1 MKRGLVLEG
10 GALRGMFTC
19 GVIDVLMER
28 GIGVDGIVGVSAGA
42 CFGVNMK
49 SGQAGR
55 GVRYNKRFA
64 RDKRYSSLHS
74 LLTTGDLFNARFCY
88 HVVPTQYDKF
98 DFDAFERNPMA
109 YYVVATDVVTGQAVY
124 HAIGRPGDDRHA
136 TLEWIRASSSMP
148 LVSRVVHID
157 GLSLL
162 DGGLTD
168 SVPLEFMQREGY
180 ERNLVVLTQPQ
191 GYVKKP
197 MGMLPLFRFK
207 YRHYPRLVDAMAARH
222 VMYNR
227 QLTLVAEQ
235 ERAGRCLVLRPE
247 HKLEINHTC
256 HNPQVMQRVYDHGR
270 EVATRHLAAIERY
283 LGQTASQA

>member
-10 GALRGMFTC
+10 GALRGMFSC
-19 GVIDVLMER
+19 GVIDVLMEH
-28 GIGVDGIVGVSAGA
+28 GIAVDGIVGVSAGA

-55 GVRYNKRFA
+55 GVRYNKHFA
-64 RDKRYSSLHS
+64 RDKRYCSLHS

-109 YYVVATDVVTGQAVY
+109 YYVVATDVATGQAVY

-136 TLEWIRASSSMP
+136 TLEWIRASASMP
-148 LVSRVVHID
+148 LVSRVVHLD
-157 GLSLL
+157 GMGLL

-191 GYVKKP
+191 GYVKEP
-197 MGMLPLFRFK
+197 MGMLPLFRLK
-207 YRHYPRLVDAMAARH
+207 YRRYPRLVEAVASRH

-227 QLTLVAEQ
+227 QLALVAEQ

-256 HNPQVMQRVYDHGR
+256 HDPQVMQRVYDHGR
-270 EVATRHLAAIERY
+270 EVALRHLAAIERY
-283 LGQTASQA
+283 LGQAASQA